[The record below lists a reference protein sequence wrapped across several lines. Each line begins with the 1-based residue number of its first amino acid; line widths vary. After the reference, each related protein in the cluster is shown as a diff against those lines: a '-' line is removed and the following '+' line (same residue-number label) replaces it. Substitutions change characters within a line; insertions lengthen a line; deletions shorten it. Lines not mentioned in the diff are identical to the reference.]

1 MKLKEWFGKFIEAIH
16 TKTSSYCPK
25 CLEIFGIVEKVI
37 MLDELSEEEWE
48 EIKRLLDELD
58 D

>member
-1 MKLKEWFGKFIEAIH
+1 MKLKEWFKKIMEAVH
-16 TKTSSYCPK
+16 PKTSSYCPK

-48 EIKRLLDELD
+48 EIQKLLEELD

>member
-1 MKLKEWFGKFIEAIH
+1 MRLKEWFRNRIH
-16 TKTSSYCPK
+16 QQNSPLSCPK
-25 CLEIFGIVEKVI
+25 CWEIFGIVEKVI
-37 MLDELSEEEWE
+37 LLDELSEEEWE